1 MSWRGGRER
10 EREGEKE
17 EKEKEKEREGRQ
29 EREEREREVTSLFR
43 PSNFYLSASIVKSG
57 VHRRLQRKEREKTEE
72 KLQESK
78 EMMRASVAGEQVEKR
93 AQKRLTRKKKK
104 LFLLF
109 FLLVPLA
116 CFYSSTSKKTLRPA
130 QLPSATFSRF
140 PTMAAAFVT
149 SGESSPFSVESR
161 SRGRRRER
169 TGGACPD
176 ALSPSCR
183 FNDSSSSPLLCS
195 KPMTLQPEPLRRC
208 ARTSTRRD
216 PLGLRRRA
224 ARRARPQLRA
234 RFLC

>member
-93 AQKRLTRKKKK
+93 AQKRSTRKKKHF
-104 LFLLF
+104 LFF

-116 CFYSSTSKKTLRPA
+116 FFYSSTSKKTLRPA

-183 FNDSSSSPLLCS
+183 FNHSSSSPLLCS